1 MQNKSINWLLFN
13 RKLRQERANPLE
25 SLDGKIFQVDK
36 DPDLNYFQEINIKS
50 KETTYINETDIK
62 SFLCGKQRFENV
74 SVLHVNIRG
83 LKTNFEKLH
92 NLLNNTGTSFDI
104 IDLMETC

>member
-25 SLDGKIFQVDK
+25 SLDGKIFQVDQ

-62 SFLCGKQRFENV
+62 SFLCEKQRFENV

-92 NLLNNTGTSFDI
+92 NLLNNTGTSFNI